1 MKMKKHRI
9 SAVDPDGIGAELGIE
24 PGDLLLQISGKPV
37 RDVFDYRYLLNEEY
51 VTVTIEKENGEVW
64 ELEIEKEY
72 EEDLGVTFESGLM
85 DDYRSC
91 ANRCVFCFI
100 DQMPPGMRETL
111 YFKDDDTRLSF
122 LQGNYVTLT
131 NMSKNDIDR
140 IIEYRM
146 EPINVSVH
154 TMNPDLRCAML
165 RNRTAGKAL
174 EKLDTLYDA
183 GITMNGQIVLCKGLN
198 DGSELEYTL
207 EQLKRYIPV
216 MQSLSV
222 VPVGLTRFREGL
234 YPLEPFGR
242 EDARQVLRIIHSW
255 QKRFFE
261 EFGIHFVHASD
272 EWYILAGEE
281 LPEEERYDGYLQLE
295 NGVGM
300 LRLLEREVMEA
311 LEKRTGDDRI
321 RKAVIAT
328 GQLAAPF
335 LQGHVERICKKY
347 PGVQASV
354 VPVINH
360 FFGPQITVS
369 GLITGG
375 DLITQ
380 LKGRLEPDMVLIL
393 PCNMLRDGEE
403 VFLDDISLADLEKEL
418 GVKTII
424 ADSDG
429 ESLVNAILDPD
440 TDRVRKRRQSYE
452 QADRGDR
459 GQA

>member
-347 PGVQASV
+347 PGVQANV
-354 VPVINH
+354 VPVINN